1 MKVFLDTNIVIDLL
15 GCRQPFFEDAARI
28 ASMGFRGEIEIV
40 VSTISYP
47 TISYILQK
55 FCSKQE
61 TLQKLNQFA
70 SFTTIAITTDAMIK
84 NAFKSPITDYE
95 DAVQHETALG
105 YNCDIIVTR
114 NVKDFKNATITVCTS
129 SEFFDHIRHE

>member
-28 ASMGFRGEIEIV
+28 ASMGYRGEIEIV

-55 FCSKQE
+55 YSSIQE
-61 TLQKLNQFA
+61 AIHKLDQFA
-70 SFTTIAITTDAMIK
+70 SFTTIAMTSDTMIK
-84 NAFKSPITDYE
+84 AAFKSPITDYE

-105 YNCDIIVTR
+105 YSCDVIVTR
-114 NVKDFKNATITVCTS
+114 NVKDFKNATIKVCS
-129 SEFFDHIRHE
+129 PAEFLSNFS

>member
-55 FCSKQE
+55 YCSLQE
-61 TLQKLNQFA
+61 TIQKLDQFS

-84 NAFKSPITDYE
+84 DAFRSTIYDYE

-105 YNCDIIVTR
+105 YSCDVIVTR
-114 NVKDFKNATITVCTS
+114 NVKDFKNASVKVCTPA
-129 SEFFDHIRHE
+129 EFLSIFS